1 MTSKTGTVA
10 QAQLLWELLVKS
22 KQQGN
27 YTQAFIMTWVL
38 KSPIAEVGKKIDQCN
53 VILGFSRQES
63 PATMKQITYIRDLRV
78 EAGLRNGTDAP
89 TIKNTSYEEADL
101 MIKDLKED
109 IAYAAEVK
117 AFNNVVDN
125 FYTTEAV

>member
-1 MTSKTGTVA
+1 MSSNTGTID
-10 QAQLLWELLVKS
+10 QAQLLWDLMIKTNR
-22 KQQGN
+22 QGN
-27 YTQAFIMTWVL
+27 HTQAYTISWVMKQPMDL
-38 KSPIAEVGKKIDQCN
+38 VGRKIDELN
-53 VILGFSRQES
+53 AELGFNRQSS

-78 EAGLRNGTDAP
+78 KAGLRNGTDAP

-109 IAYAAEVK
+109 MAYAAQIK
-117 AFNNVVDN
+117 AFSDVVDN